1 MTPQLTLIV
10 LIGRVEF
17 NLGFSYGTLLYF
29 SDRVHFFDNMLFS
42 VRSRML
48 DISVTPCTGGMTIQ
62 ESPKELTLFTKC
74 AFVLSA
80 SLKLNRQIKF

>member
-1 MTPQLTLIV
+1 
-10 LIGRVEF
+10 
-17 NLGFSYGTLLYF
+17 
-29 SDRVHFFDNMLFS
+29 
-42 VRSRML
+42 ML

-62 ESPKELTLFTKC
+62 ESPKKLILFKKY